1 MNMGLTAE
9 HEDIV
14 QRTGSEP
21 VQAVNFIIRCKAVVI
36 EGVHSLAAARLLCA
50 DCMLKY

>member
-1 MNMGLTAE
+1 MNSELIAE
-9 HEDIV
+9 HRYIV

-21 VQAVNFIIRCKAVVI
+21 IQAVNFILRRETVVI